1 MEADVAVAMAE
12 PPPQRYRIRDGVV
25 KVVRKES
32 IILVSPL
39 DGTSVRMS
47 PVAEEL
53 MTLLAQGAH
62 FDQLATK
69 LREKHPSARDLG
81 SKLTGFLGQLTRA
94 GLLDSGDKAAPRNWR
109 VPRLVLFHP
118 DRAAALVAR
127 AIKVLPGWLSWS
139 LWYIALGAAVAG
151 VAGLIWTGQVPPLRG
166 VATGFSAWGLAIF
179 ALLVVPLHEAS
190 HAIACRLAG
199 APVGAAG
206 IVMHGWLVPGPFV
219 ETSQSYRLSER
230 SGRFWIPAAGPAIN
244 LLATGGAAWGL
255 LLVGPEHP
263 QLSAILGYVFL
274 LGAIFVYLDTNPLS
288 PSDGSH
294 MLEALLDDELV
305 RRSAL
310 SKKRSRLSARKN
322 VAIYR
327 IASST
332 HLQGSAV
339 LAYFWWTM

>member
-1 MEADVAVAMAE
+1 MRAE
-12 PPPQRYRIRDGVV
+12 TTMVVNPPQVACYRIRDGVV

-32 IILVSPL
+32 IILVSPV

-53 MTLLAQGAH
+53 MTLLAQGAL
-62 FDQLATK
+62 FEQLASK
-69 LREKHPSARDLG
+69 LREKYPTARDHD
-81 SKLTGFLGQLTRA
+81 SKLTGFLGQLAKA
-94 GLLDSGDKAAPRNWR
+94 GLLDSEAKALPRTWRAPR
-109 VPRLVLFHP
+109 VVLFHP

-127 AIKVLPGWLSWS
+127 WIKVVPAWLGWTVLYGTLLASVVG
-139 LWYIALGAAVAG
+139 IV
-151 VAGLIWTGQVPPLRG
+151 GLIGAGQLPPLRG
-166 VATGFSAWGLAIF
+166 VVTQFSGWGFALF
-179 ALLVVPLHEAS
+179 VLLVVPLHESS

-219 ETSQSYRLSER
+219 ETSQSYRLRER
-230 SGRFWIPAAGPAIN
+230 SRRFWIPAAGPAVN
-244 LLATGGAAWGL
+244 LLATGAAAWGL
-255 LLVGPEHP
+255 LLIGPHHP
-263 QLSAILGYVFL
+263 YAPAILDYVFL

-294 MLEALLDDELV
+294 MLEAILDDELI

-310 SKKRSRLSARKN
+310 SKKRSRLSAQKN

-327 IASST
+327 IVCST
-332 HLQGSAV
+332 HLQASAV
-339 LAYFWWTM
+339 LAYFWWKM